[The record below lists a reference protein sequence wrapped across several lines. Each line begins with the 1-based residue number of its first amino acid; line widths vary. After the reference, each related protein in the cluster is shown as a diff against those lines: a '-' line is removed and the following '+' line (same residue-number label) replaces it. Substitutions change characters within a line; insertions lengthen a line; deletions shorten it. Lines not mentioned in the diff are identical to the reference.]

1 VATKVSER
9 PKQGGKTAT
18 PMRVLIVED
27 IPTIAVSMQAML
39 ALAGM
44 NVEIAASGAEALERK
59 QAFKPE
65 VILVDL
71 DLPDMNGIA
80 LVERFAG
87 DGDCGL
93 IVVTAND
100 HAAARVAG
108 LDTGA
113 DDYIVKPVPARELA
127 ARIRAVHR
135 RLNKPPATRQLRVFV
150 DFARRSIAGND
161 GATTLLTEAE
171 SAALET
177 LLDAAG
183 TGVSRD
189 WLSRVALKRPPHADD
204 RAVDQLVMKLRR
216 KLAAH
221 GGSGRIILS
230 ARRQGY
236 TIADLSLFR
245 VVTQAPPSAPTVT
258 EPAVTE
264 PTAAEPAPARKA
276 AGPRRAEP
284 AAKASSRRRGM

>member
-1 VATKVSER
+1 MANKISER
-9 PKQGGKTAT
+9 PNAASKPSTRL
-18 PMRVLIVED
+18 RVLIVED
-27 IPTIAVSMQAML
+27 IPTIAASMQAML
-39 ALAGM
+39 LQAGM
-44 NVEIAASGAEALERK
+44 DVDLAVSGAEALEHKRD
-59 QAFKPE
+59 FKPE

-80 LVERFAG
+80 LVERFASE
-87 DGDCGL
+87 GDCGL

-113 DDYIVKPVPARELA
+113 DDYIVKPVPARELT

-135 RLNKPPATRQLRVFV
+135 RLHKSTAARQMRIYV
-150 DFARRSIAGND
+150 DFARRSITGNT
-161 GATTLLTEAE
+161 GAPTMLTEAE

-216 KLAAH
+216 KLAEH
-221 GGSGRIILS
+221 GGPGRIILS

-236 TIADLSLFR
+236 TIADPSLFR
-245 VVTQAPPSAPTVT
+245 LVTADAEPPPATDAAAPE
-258 EPAVTE
+258 EPAG
-264 PTAAEPAPARKA
+264 PAIAARVKVP
-276 AGPRRAEP
+276 G
-284 AAKASSRRRGM
+284 KASRTKTAPNR

>member
-1 VATKVSER
+1 MATKVSER
-9 PKQGGKTAT
+9 TKAASKT
-18 PMRVLIVED
+18 PSRLRVLIVED
-27 IPTIAVSMQAML
+27 IPTIAASMQAML
-39 ALAGM
+39 AQAGM
-44 NVEIAASGAEALERK
+44 DVDIAVTGAEALERK
-59 QAFKPE
+59 LNFKPE

-100 HAAARVAG
+100 HATARVAG

-113 DDYIVKPVPARELA
+113 DDYIVKPVPARELT

-135 RLNKPPATRQLRVFV
+135 RLNKPAAARQMRIFV
-150 DFARRSIAGND
+150 DFAQRSIAGND
-161 GATTLLTEAE
+161 GASTLLTEAE

-221 GGSGRIILS
+221 GGPGRIILS

-245 VVTQAPPSAPTVT
+245 VVTPAPL
-258 EPAVTE
+258 
-264 PTAAEPAPARKA
+264 AAEPPTPEAVAPTGKA
-276 AGPRRAEP
+276 AKPKTA
-284 AAKASSRRRGM
+284 RRGLA

>member
-1 VATKVSER
+1 MAAKVSER
-9 PKQGGKTAT
+9 PKIAHKAASRI
-18 PMRVLIVED
+18 RVLIVED
-27 IPTIAVSMQAML
+27 IPTIAASMQAML
-39 ALAGM
+39 AQAGM
-44 NVEIAASGAEALERK
+44 DVDIAASGAEALERK
-59 QAFKPE
+59 LNFKPE

-113 DDYIVKPVPARELA
+113 DDYIVKPVPARELT

-135 RLNKPPATRQLRVFV
+135 RLNKPPAARQLRIFV
-150 DFARRSIAGND
+150 DFAQRSITGND
-161 GATTLLTEAE
+161 GASTQLTEAE

-216 KLAAH
+216 KLAGH
-221 GGSGRIILS
+221 GGPGRIILS

-245 VVTQAPPSAPTVT
+245 IVASAPGGHP
-258 EPAVTE
+258 PAPE
-264 PTAAEPAPARKA
+264 EAAQPRKSPAPASA
-276 AGPRRAEP
+276 ARPKIP
-284 AAKASSRRRGM
+284 AKVARTKASPTR

>member
-1 VATKVSER
+1 MPTKVSER
-9 PKQGGKTAT
+9 QKAASKTTSAL
-18 PMRVLIVED
+18 RVLIVED
-27 IPTIAVSMQAML
+27 IPTIAASMQAML
-39 ALAGM
+39 AQAGM
-44 NVEIAASGAEALERK
+44 DVDIAVTGAEALERK
-59 QAFKPE
+59 LNFRPE

-113 DDYIVKPVPARELA
+113 DDYIVKPVPARELT
-127 ARIRAVHR
+127 ARIHAVHR
-135 RLNKPPATRQLRVFV
+135 RLNKPPAARRLRIFV

-161 GATTLLTEAE
+161 GASTQLTEAE

-183 TGVSRD
+183 AGVSRD
-189 WLSRVALKRPPHADD
+189 WLSRVALKRPPHAED
-204 RAVDQLVMKLRR
+204 RAVDQLMMKLRR
-216 KLAAH
+216 KLASH
-221 GGSGRIILS
+221 GGPGRIILS

-245 VVTQAPPSAPTVT
+245 VVTPAPMMPAAPAP
-258 EPAVTE
+258 E
-264 PTAAEPAPARKA
+264 AAAAPARKSPAKA
-276 AGPRRAEP
+276 AKPKASPRRQA
-284 AAKASSRRRGM
+284 

>member
-1 VATKVSER
+1 MH
-9 PKQGGKTAT
+9 PL
-18 PMRVLIVED
+18 RVLIVED
-27 IPTIAVSMQAML
+27 IATIAASMQAML
-39 ALAGM
+39 AQAGM
-44 NVEIAASGAEALERK
+44 NVEIAVSGAEALERK
-59 QAFKPE
+59 QGFRPE

-80 LVERFAG
+80 LVERFSG

-100 HAAARVAG
+100 QATVRVAG

-113 DDYIVKPVPARELA
+113 DDYIVKPVAARELA

-135 RLNKPPATRQLRVFV
+135 RVSKPPSARALRIYV

-161 GATTLLTEAE
+161 GAATQLTEAE

-216 KLAAH
+216 KLATH
-221 GGSGRIILS
+221 GGPGRIILS

-245 VVTQAPPSAPTVT
+245 VMAPGGATALAPVPD
-258 EPAVTE
+258 EAN
-264 PTAAEPAPARKA
+264 PAPARRTRTA
-276 AGPRRAEP
+276 RAKP
-284 AAKASSRRRGM
+284 

>member
-1 VATKVSER
+1 VTTNLSDRAKPGSKSNGR
-9 PKQGGKTAT
+9 L
-18 PMRVLIVED
+18 RVLIVED
-27 IPTIAVSMQAML
+27 IPTIAASMQAML
-39 ALAGM
+39 LQAGM
-44 NVEIAASGAEALERK
+44 DVGLAVSGAEAVEHKRSF
-59 QAFKPE
+59 QPE

-71 DLPDMNGIA
+71 DLPDMNGIS

-87 DGDCGL
+87 EGDCGL

-108 LDTGA
+108 LETGA
-113 DDYIVKPVPARELA
+113 DDYIVKPVPARELT

-135 RLNKPPATRQLRVFV
+135 RLSKSAEARQLRIFV
-150 DFARRSIAGND
+150 DFTQRCLTGPTGTR
-161 GATTLLTEAE
+161 TLLTEAE

-204 RAVDQLVMKLRR
+204 RAVDQLMMKLRR
-216 KLAAH
+216 KLAEQGA
-221 GGSGRIILS
+221 SERTILS

-236 TIADLSLFR
+236 MIADPSLFR
-245 VVTQAPPSAPTVT
+245 MISPEPPAT
-258 EPAVTE
+258 EEATPPDSV
-264 PTAAEPAPARKA
+264 
-276 AGPRRAEP
+276 
-284 AAKASSRRRGM
+284 

>member
-1 VATKVSER
+1 
-9 PKQGGKTAT
+9 
-18 PMRVLIVED
+18 
-27 IPTIAVSMQAML
+27 MQAML
-39 ALAGM
+39 AQAGM
-44 NVEIAASGAEALERK
+44 NVDIAATGAEALERK
-59 QAFKPE
+59 QLFRPE

-71 DLPDMNGIA
+71 ELPDMNGIA

-100 HAAARVAG
+100 QAASRVAG

-113 DDYIVKPVPARELA
+113 DDYVVKPVQARELA

-135 RLNKPPATRQLRVFV
+135 RLNKPPAARQMRVFV
-150 DFARRSIAGND
+150 DFTRRSITGND
-161 GATTLLTEAE
+161 GASTALTEAE

-221 GGSGRIILS
+221 GGPGRIILS

-245 VVTQAPPSAPTVT
+245 VVNQSATAPVVVPVD
-258 EPAVTE
+258 EPA
-264 PTAAEPAPARKA
+264 AP
-276 AGPRRAEP
+276 PRRARRP
-284 AAKASSRRRGM
+284 A